1 MSKAIAKRAHWKP
14 AGWRPNMGALP
25 LGLSK
30 VPPASYGGAVG
41 GLVLGLVAG
50 KVVGDALK
58 VSPAAGNAILATVS
72 VGIPLLL
79 GPKNL
84 SKQLANIFYGAGVGF
99 GGAALFRVVQSF
111 FSVPPPSPVAP
122 AAP

>member
-1 MSKAIAKRAHWKP
+1 MSKAIAKRAHWRP
-14 AGWRPNMGALP
+14 ARYSMGALP

-30 VPPASYGGAVG
+30 VPPAGYGGAVG

-50 KVVGDALK
+50 KTVGDALK
-58 VSPAAGNAILATVS
+58 ISPAAADAVLAAIS
-72 VGIPLLL
+72 VGVPLVL

-84 SKQLANIFYGAGVGF
+84 SRSLANILYGAGVGF

-111 FSVPPPSPVAP
+111 FSVPPSTPVAP
-122 AAP
+122 SAP

>member
-1 MSKAIAKRAHWKP
+1 MSKDVVKRAHWKP
-14 AGWRPNMGALP
+14 ARWRPNMGVMP

-30 VPPASYGGAVG
+30 ISPAAYGGAAG
-41 GLVLGLVAG
+41 GLVLGLIAG

-72 VGIPLLL
+72 IGIPLLL
-79 GPKNL
+79 GPRNL
-84 SKQLANIFYGAGVGF
+84 SRDLMNIFYGAGVGF
-99 GGAALFRVVQSF
+99 GSAAIFRIVQSF
-111 FSVPPPSPVAP
+111 FAAPVPATAP

>member
-1 MSKAIAKRAHWKP
+1 MSKAIAKRAHWRP
-14 AGWRPNMGALP
+14 ARYSMGALP

-30 VPPASYGGAVG
+30 VPPAAYGGAVG

-50 KVVGDALK
+50 KAVGDALK

-72 VGIPLLL
+72 IGIPLLL

-84 SKQLANIFYGAGVGF
+84 SRSLANILYGAGVGL
-99 GGAALFRVVQSF
+99 GSAAIFRIVQSF
-111 FSVPPPSPVAP
+111 FSVPPPTPVAP
-122 AAP
+122 SAP